1 MKTTL
6 YLVRHAQSLPKPEH
20 GFSGWKL
27 SPIGMEQAKRLVDL
41 LGPLRI
47 EQIFSSPFVRTLD
60 TATPFAKRHAL
71 EITVV
76 DDLRER
82 LIVDD
87 DCHPSDEVW
96 HKSWEDFAFALP
108 GCESSFDAQ
117 SRICRAIG
125 GIAQQAAGTSAV
137 FTHGNVIGLFL
148 NTLTG
153 SFGRT
158 DAETLTNP
166 DVIKIDCR
174 GGHFTWDRHFRLA
187 GLDQIATAHNQ
198 TPKEQ
203 LQNS

>member
-1 MKTTL
+1 MVL
-6 YLVRHAQSLPKPEH
+6 YLIRHAQSLPNPTH
-20 GFSGWKL
+20 GFAGWRL
-27 SPIGMEQAKRLVDL
+27 SPLGMEQATQLADL

-47 EQIFSSPFVRTLD
+47 EQVFSSPFIRTLD
-60 TATPFAKRHAL
+60 TARPFAKKHAL
-71 EITVV
+71 EIIVV

-96 HKSWEDFAFALP
+96 RKSWEDFSFALP

-125 GIAQQAAGTSAV
+125 GIAQQTTGTSAV

-148 NTLTG
+148 NTLTS

-158 DAETLTNP
+158 EAEALTNP

-174 GGHFTWDRHFRLA
+174 GEHFTWDRHFRLA
-187 GLDQIATAHNQ
+187 GLNQIATAHNQ